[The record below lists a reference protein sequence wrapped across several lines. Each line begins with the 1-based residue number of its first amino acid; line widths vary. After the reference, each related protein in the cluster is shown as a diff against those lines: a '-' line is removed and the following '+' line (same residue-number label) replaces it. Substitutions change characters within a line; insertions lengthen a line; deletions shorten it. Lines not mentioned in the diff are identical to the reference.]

1 MLKSYLLI
9 ALRNLKKQK
18 AFSLINIA
26 GMAVGMAGFILFAL
40 MAGVKLNADKF
51 HKNADR
57 IYSVVQ
63 VIQTEN
69 KEEQHL
75 AFAPGPL
82 AEALRLE
89 FPEVEDVV
97 RVYPAGRMTFKRG
110 DESFFED
117 SILFVDPAFLS
128 MFSFKMAAG
137 NPETAL
143 SEPFSLIISEA
154 AAAKYFGDEDPLGKV
169 LILDKDINV
178 KVTGVTRNITRTSS
192 IRFDFLLSMETIRP
206 VSGILDDWKTN
217 RIAAFLLVSEGFD
230 RHRFEER
237 FPAFLAKYFEN
248 YPESP
253 QRMYLFPFLDF
264 RLKSGPIRSLVA
276 SSNPV
281 SVFVTFSIGV
291 LLLVVVSINF
301 INLSTVRY
309 MHRTKEIGLRKV
321 VGAKRSQLIVQFLG
335 ESLLLSFMAIPA
347 AILLYEIIHPIFY
360 SYMGSFALVSFIPQV
375 SNSILNYPFLLQ
387 YLVVAAILTGIFSGL
402 YPAFFL
408 SGFQPLQVLKESFKP
423 GRNKKRGSKV
433 MIVFQFAFSV
443 IFIASAGILK
453 NQSGRLLEADM
464 GYNRERIAVVQL
476 GEEARNKLEVLKTE
490 ISRHPDVVQ
499 VSAAGNLPLVWEYDQ
514 PVRLPDVPADQAVK
528 MQAYGVDYGFIEAL
542 EMQVKEGRSFSRDF
556 PDKHNF
562 VLSEKAVRKLE
573 WENPLG
579 KQLTVGDR
587 TGTVIGVVK
596 DFLFADIGFEIPPA
610 VLYLDQENLNVM
622 LVKFSSLDRFPDLSE
637 FIKTQ
642 WQALTPDLPFEC
654 QTLSEYS
661 ENVFGL
667 LAKIANFLSAI
678 GLTAVLFSSLGL
690 LGLATYLVERRT
702 KEIGIR
708 KALGATS
715 MNIMWKMTKEFLILV
730 AIANVISLGLIYYGW
745 QKVLQT
751 GMVFVTNISAGTYI
765 LALSV
770 SLFTALLAVS
780 TQTLKAATANP
791 AESLRYE

>member
-1 MLKSYLLI
+1 MFKSYILI

-18 AFSLINIA
+18 AYSLINIV
-26 GMAVGMAGFILFAL
+26 GMAVGMAGFALFAL
-40 MAGVKLNADKF
+40 MAGVKLSADKF

-63 VIQTEN
+63 VVQAEN
-69 KEEQHL
+69 KEEKHL
-75 AFAPGPL
+75 AFTPGPL

-89 FPEVEDVV
+89 FPEIEDVV
-97 RVYPAGRMTFKRG
+97 RVYPAGRMTFKRR
-110 DESFFED
+110 DESFYENN
-117 SILFVDPAFLS
+117 ILFVDPAFLS

-137 NPETAL
+137 NPEAAL
-143 SEPFSLIISEA
+143 SEPYSMVMSEA
-154 AAAKYFGDEDPLGKV
+154 AALKYFGDQDPMGKV
-169 LILDKDINV
+169 LTLDKNINV
-178 KVTGVTRNITRTSS
+178 TVTGITRNISRTSS
-192 IRFDFLLSMETIRP
+192 IRFDFLISMETSRAL
-206 VSGILDDWKTN
+206 SGVLDDWTLN
-217 RIAAFLLVSEGFD
+217 RMAAFLLVPDGFD
-230 RHRFEER
+230 RHHFEER
-237 FPAFLAKYFEN
+237 FAAFLAKHFED

-253 QRMYLFPFLDF
+253 QKMYLFPFLDF
-264 RLKSGPIRSLVA
+264 RLKSRHITSLVA

-291 LLLVVVSINF
+291 LLLIIVSINF

-321 VGAKRSQLIVQFLG
+321 VGAKRRQLIVQFLG
-335 ESLLLSFMAIPA
+335 ESLLLSFMAMPV
-347 AILLYEIIHPIFY
+347 AILLYEMIHPIFY

-375 SNSILNYPFLLQ
+375 SNSIWNYPFLLQ

-408 SGFQPLQVLKESFKP
+408 SSFQPLQVLKESFKV
-423 GRNKKRGSKV
+423 GRKKKRGSKV

-453 NQSGRLLEADM
+453 TQFGHLWNADM
-464 GYNRERIAVVQL
+464 GYNRERVAVIQL
-476 GEEARNKLEVLKTE
+476 GKEDRSKLEVLKTE

-499 VSAAGNLPLVWEYDQ
+499 VSAAGNLPIVWEYDL
-514 PVRLPDVPADQAVK
+514 PVRLPDEPEEEASR

-542 EMQVKEGRSFSRDF
+542 EMEMKQGRSFSRDF
-556 PDKHNF
+556 PDKNNF
-562 VLSEKAVRKLE
+562 VLSETAVRKLE

-579 KQLTVGDR
+579 KQLTVGDQ

-610 VLYLDQENLNVM
+610 VLYLDQENLNIM
-622 LVKFSSLDRFPDLSE
+622 LVKFSSLDRFPELRE
-637 FIKTQ
+637 FMKAQ
-642 WQALTPDLPFEC
+642 WQVLLPGRPFEC
-654 QTLSEYS
+654 QTLAWYS

-667 LAKIANFLSAI
+667 LAKIANFLSMI

-690 LGLATYLVERRT
+690 LGLATYLAERRT

-730 AIANVISLGLIYYGW
+730 AIANLISLGLIYYGW

-765 LALSV
+765 LTVFV

-780 TQTLKAATANP
+780 IKTLKAATANP